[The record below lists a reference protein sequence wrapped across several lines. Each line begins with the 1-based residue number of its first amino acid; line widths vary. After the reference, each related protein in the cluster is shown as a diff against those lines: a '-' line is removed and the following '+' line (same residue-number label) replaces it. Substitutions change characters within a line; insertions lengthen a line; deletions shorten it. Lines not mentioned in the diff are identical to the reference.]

1 MQETKVKRKGVAS
14 DEGLKEAG
22 GRGVGGKARDK
33 RTVTAMSGSQR
44 VSQLTV
50 SAVSWATAKS
60 TRVGVDD
67 NCTIHNRQCDTCR
80 ARERDRER
88 GRERDR
94 LQVLT
99 IKNTC
104 ACVCVCVKLAQ
115 TVACLPAAS

>member
-1 MQETKVKRKGVAS
+1 
-14 DEGLKEAG
+14 
-22 GRGVGGKARDK
+22 
-33 RTVTAMSGSQR
+33 MSGSQR

-67 NCTIHNRQCDTCR
+67 NCTIHNRQRDTCR
-80 ARERDRER
+80 ESERER

-104 ACVCVCVKLAQ
+104 AYVCD
-115 TVACLPAAS
+115 ACIDCCMPS